1 MRRFAI
7 LALAA
12 AFVFG
17 MTSATSAHIGGLV
30 FPIYEVPTSDLPDLR
45 DGTLEDWEDVAW
57 RLSDTRSL

>member
-45 DGTLEDWEDVAW
+45 DWHVEQ
-57 RLSDTRSL
+57 